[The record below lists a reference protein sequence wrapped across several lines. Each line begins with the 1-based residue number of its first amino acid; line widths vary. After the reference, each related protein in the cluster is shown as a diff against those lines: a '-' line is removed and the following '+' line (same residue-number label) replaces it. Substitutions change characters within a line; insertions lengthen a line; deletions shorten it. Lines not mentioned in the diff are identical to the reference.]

1 MSDLPNVDETVKAT
15 IEVFASIS
23 QNKKELGRLQAKSA
37 KQAGD
42 ITKLIADKAR
52 LSAEY
57 DSLRG
62 DARLK
67 IRDLEYKVAEFGA
80 SFSKLKKERDEA
92 SSHGMTVT
100 APNVEL
106 REKVGNLEIAI
117 RRRDDRITKDADL
130 IQDLYKRIDEANE
143 TAEQFKKA
151 ADEHNAKYWKLR
163 DETREQAAKDAE
175 LNKKL
180 IRSQGVNVTLARNNA
195 HFRKEIEKWG
205 QTNRRNA
212 SYNAELRQRLR
223 QAENAVRDALESITG
238 DDNDGELPS

>member
-80 SFSKLKKERDEA
+80 SFSKVKKERDEA
-92 SSHGMTVT
+92 
-100 APNVEL
+100 N
-106 REKVGNLEIAI
+106 
-117 RRRDDRITKDADL
+117 
-130 IQDLYKRIDEANE
+130 
-143 TAEQFKKA
+143 
-151 ADEHNAKYWKLR
+151 
-163 DETREQAAKDAE
+163 EQAAKDAE

-180 IRSQGVNVTLARNNA
+180 IRAQDANDTLARNNA
-195 HFRKEIEKWG
+195 HLREHFESLLK
-205 QTNRRNA
+205 TNRK
-212 SYNAELRQRLR
+212 SSQYNAELHQRLN
-223 QAENAVRDALESITG
+223 QAEDAVRDALESITG